1 MPHFVQSFETGR
13 WCIEHQG
20 YDIEEGMV
28 VAFPNIDAAA
38 HFVEQNRA
46 GYIGEFP
53 SMDMAFERLAEIIET
68 QKAAEAAAAEANAG
82 AGGEPVPAGDGA
94 AESAAVPA
102 EPATAP
108 QSPEPARRRSARTA

>member
-28 VAFPNIDAAA
+28 VAFPSIDAAA
-38 HFVEQNRA
+38 HFVEQGRA

-53 SMDMAFERLAEIIET
+53 DMNLAFERLAEIVEA
-68 QKAAEAAAAEANAG
+68 QKAAEAAAAAANAG
-82 AGGEPVPAGDGA
+82 AGGEPVPAGDGT
-94 AESAAVPA
+94 AESAGMAA

-108 QSPEPARRRSARTA
+108 QPPEPARRRSARTA